1 MDLANKLTN
10 LAIKAINSNTV
21 VNTCLIASF
30 AALTLRS
37 VKQQNDIEGLE
48 SEKESIVKAN
58 KDLKK
63 RMWDW
68 KQQLYAEATTE
79 SALVPLARL
88 KAIYGDVPTPTPHA
102 AGEAVKEDAKS
113 SATKLVI

>member
-10 LAIKAINSNTV
+10 LAIKAINSNAV

-48 SEKESIVKAN
+48 SEKESLVKAN

-88 KAIYGDVPTPTPHA
+88 KAIYGDVPTPTPP
-102 AGEAVKEDAKS
+102 AGEAAKEDAKS

>member
-10 LAIKAINSNTV
+10 LAIKAINSNAV

-48 SEKESIVKAN
+48 SEKESLVKAN

-88 KAIYGDVPTPTPHA
+88 KAIYGDVPTPPTPHA
-102 AGEAVKEDAKS
+102 GEAAKEDAKS